1 MVKKRLTEE
10 ELEEL
15 YAPDT
20 FRFKFMCTHCTTI
33 DEVIETLKSTTTLFE
48 KMKALGC
55 TIGGGIEDDYLE
67 IVRHCHKCNG
77 ELMSLAT
84 GDTVGDAFYCD
95 KCHETFVRCQ
105 SCDHLAYEGD
115 KKCAHCREPLTIK
128 VVL

>member
-1 MVKKRLTEE
+1 MAKKRLTEE

-33 DEVIETLKSTTTLFE
+33 DEVIETLKSNTALFE
-48 KMKALGC
+48 KMKALG
-55 TIGGGIEDDYLE
+55 TIGGGIQDDYLE

-77 ELMSLAT
+77 NLLSLAAN
-84 GDTVGDAFYCD
+84 DTIGNVFYCD
-95 KCHETFVRCQ
+95 HCDKILVRCRA
-105 SCDHLAYEGD
+105 CDHLAYEGD
-115 KKCAHCREPLTIK
+115 KKCAHCRKPLDTK